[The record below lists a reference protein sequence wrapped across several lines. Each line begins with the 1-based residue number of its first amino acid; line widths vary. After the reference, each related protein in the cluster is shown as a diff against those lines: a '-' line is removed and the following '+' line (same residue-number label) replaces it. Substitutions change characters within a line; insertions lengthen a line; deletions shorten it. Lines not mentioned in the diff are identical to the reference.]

1 MSCNMKASLSA
12 SLGCSDAPAGEN
24 LLSVTLNWYSSR
36 ITQYLAPSIFRSTLS
51 GFSKWCIHH
60 SQLGACYTFCRR
72 LALPPTWQTAAGT
85 SNFLLTG
92 TFFLPPFQGSRVYG
106 VHDSAPLESS
116 WASWLLHILVLSLP
130 TQSV

>member
-1 MSCNMKASLSA
+1 MLCNLRLEAVHSNCYIEPKYS
-12 SLGCSDAPAGEN
+12 EN

-60 SQLGACYTFCRR
+60 SQLGTS
-72 LALPPTWQTAAGT
+72 LPPTWKTAAGT